1 MSKITVLGVELE
13 YDFFDADLL
22 EKYEAENLHLNEEF
36 SKLDYDSMSNADAL
50 RAQCQIVNNFFDH
63 VFGAG
68 TADTLF
74 HGKCNIKDHLIA
86 FSDVVKYS
94 TTRDNELRDI
104 VVKYSTTRDNE
115 LRDIMNQYTP
125 NRAQRRFDQKNAN
138 RQNGGSGNNPNAYRR
153 NGNKNRSGHRE

>member
-94 TTRDNELRDI
+94 TT
-104 VVKYSTTRDNE
+104 KDNE